1 MKKLAI
7 ILAALL
13 ISSAMLAACSK
24 NDGDE
29 NLSGNDPD
37 PITDESSINDET
49 DSDSTTEEETS
60 NDEDDSTT
68 TPDIPVVEFTFKEV
82 ENITIYTYKPVNLH
96 NAPNLES
103 SSAVKDQLTAGAKLL
118 KVGES
123 NETSK
128 DKSGSDYKLFK
139 VKLLDKE
146 DNTEYYIKSTLTTIV
161 DPNNVDAGFT
171 EVSKTVYT
179 TFGSTLIG
187 RLLPDPEHYGYTDTG
202 IYTIGKKDASVEI
215 NVVAENTESGWYKIC
230 YEVTG
235 SDGMVERKYCYLS
248 YIANKKY
255 LTDKKDT
262 GTATTPE
269 A

>member
-13 ISSAMLAACSK
+13 LSSAMLAACAK
-24 NDGDE
+24 NNDDE

-37 PITDESSINDET
+37 PITDESTDLYET
-49 DSDSTTEEETS
+49 DSDSTTDETTTGEE
-60 NDEDDSTT
+60 DSTT
-68 TPDIPVVEFTFKEV
+68 DPDVPAFEFTFKAV
-82 ENITIYTYKPVNLH
+82 DNITIYTYKPVNLH

-103 SSAVKDQLTAGAKLL
+103 SSAVKDQLTSGAKLL

-123 NETSK
+123 NEIAKDTS
-128 DKSGSDYKLFK
+128 GMDYKLFK

-161 DPNNVDAGFT
+161 DPDNIDAGFT

-215 NVVAENTESGWYKIC
+215 NVVAENTESGWYKIS

-262 GTATTPE
+262 GTTTTPE